1 MAKPRKKGAKTKLKE
16 FFLANK
22 EKVLTPEQLSEVAGV
37 SSWQRRLREI
47 RDEEGWPIQTNTDL
61 KSIPIGHYILVD
73 DPPKNYVFEPPI
85 SQRLRAQVLERNGYT
100 CTMCGAAAGDVDE
113 NNPNRT
119 VRLHIGHIQ
128 DRDHRGETQLH
139 NLRALC
145 SACNQGAKNIA
156 QEPPSYTFVIAQVR
170 RAKESDQ
177 RKVLDWLNKKFATQ
191 KKRLEDS

>member
-1 MAKPRKKGAKTKLKE
+1 MPSNRPPGAKTKLKE

-22 EKVLTPEQLSEVAGV
+22 KKILTPKQLSNVAGV

-47 RDEEGWPIQTNTDL
+47 RDEEGWPIQTHTDL

-73 DPPKNYVFEPPI
+73 DPPQNYVFEKPI

-113 NNPNRT
+113 LNPTRN

-128 DRDHRGETQLH
+128 DRDHRGETSLN
-139 NLRALC
+139 NLRAMC
-145 SACNQGAKNIA
+145 SACNQGAKNIS
-156 QEPPSYTFVIAQVR
+156 QEPPSWTHVIAQVR

-177 RKVLDWLNKKFATQ
+177 RKVMEWLQRKFKAQ
-191 KKRLEDS
+191 DHRLEKT